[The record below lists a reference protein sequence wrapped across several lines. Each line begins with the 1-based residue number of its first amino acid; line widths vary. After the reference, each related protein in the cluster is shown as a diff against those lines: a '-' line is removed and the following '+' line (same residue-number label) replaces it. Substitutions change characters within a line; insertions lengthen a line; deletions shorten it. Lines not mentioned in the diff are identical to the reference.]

1 MNNNCLVIF
10 KINKNINIAFYLLRY
25 FLGRLEVKDY
35 CRYPVVYDHCDQ
47 ERSQVVSSGYS
58 D

>member
-1 MNNNCLVIF
+1 MNNNCLVTF

-35 CRYPVVYDHCDQ
+35 CRYPVMYVRQ
-47 ERSQVVSSGYS
+47 SQVVRRGHS